1 MICLKCKGPVTMQ
14 VQVTLKL
21 PGKYENKITKEIIRK
36 KETEL
41 IAADWPSASYMC
53 NDRKCSFNQYP
64 TSGLSKDLE
73 KSFKIVNQLNDL
85 IEAYELES
93 SLTDKDM
100 TSKLFK
106 IAYEARRV
114 FKECTK

>member
-1 MICLKCKGPVTMQ
+1 MICLKCQGPVTMQ

-21 PGKYENKITKEIIRK
+21 PGKYENKITKEVIRK

-53 NDRKCSFNQYP
+53 DDLKCRFNQLPKNTLSDHLQKSFN
-64 TSGLSKDLE
+64 
-73 KSFKIVNQLNDL
+73 IVQELNEL

-100 TSKLFK
+100 TSRLFK

-114 FKECTK
+114 FRACIA